1 MSMMMVV
8 GSKGLRRL
16 GRSGGGRAG
25 RVGRAPTLITVRFS
39 IGVST
44 PVGIVPTSCP
54 CACLK

>member
-1 MSMMMVV
+1 MV
-8 GSKGLRRL
+8 GGLRRL

-25 RVGRAPTLITVRFS
+25 RAPALITVRFS

-44 PVGIVPTSCP
+44 PISIVPTSCP